1 MNPVQGSPDKGMDLL
16 LRLIDASELRAK
28 VLSANI
34 ANQNTPGYQR
44 RDVNFESLL
53 QEAMRKGPSAAQSIQ
68 PEVSLDTESPSR
80 PDGNNVT
87 LELELNALRENRMLY
102 ETYASILAGH
112 FNLMRAAITE
122 GR

>member
-1 MNPVQGSPDKGMDLL
+1 MNVEGSNQGMDLL

-44 RDVNFESLL
+44 RDVNFETLL
-53 QEAMRKGPSAAQSIQ
+53 QDAMRKGPAGAQSIE
-68 PEVSLDTESPSR
+68 PEIELDELSPSR

-87 LELELNALRENRMLY
+87 LELELNALRENRLLY
-102 ETYASILAGH
+102 ETYASILQGH
-112 FNLMRAAITE
+112 FNLLRAAITE

>member
-1 MNPVQGSPDKGMDLL
+1 MNVVGNKQGLDLV

-44 RDVNFESLL
+44 REVKFETLL
-53 QEAMRKGPSAAQSIQ
+53 QKAMSKGHSAATSIE
-68 PEVSLDTESPSR
+68 PEIAEDTESPSR

-87 LELELNALRENRMLY
+87 LELELNALRENRILY
-102 ETYASILAGH
+102 ETYASILQGH